1 MPKEQ
6 PKEGSIRGSNRSTP
20 LPGLR
25 NARRRQGLT
34 QRELAALAGIGAG
47 TVSDLEVRRRGG
59 YPATVK
65 RLCRALG
72 ITPAQLMTVEH
83 LSEQEQTHWRMVA
96 GRPNRPP
103 RTTSGNPRDTA
114 AY

>member
-1 MPKEQ
+1 MPQEQ
-6 PKEGSIRGSNRSTP
+6 PKKGSIRGSNRSTP

-25 NARRRQGLT
+25 DARTRRGLT
-34 QRELAALAGIGAG
+34 QRELAALAGIGTG

-72 ITPAQLMTVEH
+72 VTPAELIGDRVDE
-83 LSEQEQTHWRMVA
+83 
-96 GRPNRPP
+96 
-103 RTTSGNPRDTA
+103 
-114 AY
+114 

>member
-20 LPGLR
+20 LPGLMD
-25 NARRRQGLT
+25 ARKRQGLT
-34 QRELAALAGIGAG
+34 QRELAVLAGIGAG
-47 TVSDLEVRRRGG
+47 TVSDLEVGRRGG

-65 RLCRALG
+65 RLCLSLG
-72 ITPAQLMTVEH
+72 VTPAQLMTVEH
-83 LSEQEQTHWRMVA
+83 LSEQEQTHWGMAA

-103 RTTSGNPRDTA
+103 RTTSGTSREA
-114 AY
+114 AAS

>member
-6 PKEGSIRGSNRSTP
+6 PKERSIRGSNRSSL
-20 LPGLR
+20 LPRLGD
-25 NARRRQGLT
+25 ARKRQGPT

-47 TVSDLEVRRRGG
+47 TVSDLEVGRRGGG

-72 ITPAQLMTVEH
+72 VTPAELIGDRVDD
-83 LSEQEQTHWRMVA
+83 
-96 GRPNRPP
+96 G
-103 RTTSGNPRDTA
+103 
-114 AY
+114 

>member
-1 MPKEQ
+1 MPKER

-25 NARRRQGLT
+25 DARRRQGLT
-34 QRELAALAGIGAG
+34 QRELAALAGVGAG
-47 TVSDLEVRRRGG
+47 TISDLEVGSRGG

-72 ITPAQLMTVEH
+72 VTPAELIG
-83 LSEQEQTHWRMVA
+83 
-96 GRPNRPP
+96 GRV
-103 RTTSGNPRDTA
+103 DDE
-114 AY
+114 

>member
-6 PKEGSIRGSNRSTP
+6 PKEASIRGSNRSTP
-20 LPGLR
+20 LPGLGD
-25 NARRRQGLT
+25 ARRRQGLT

-47 TVSDLEVRRRGG
+47 TVSAVEAGRRGGG

-72 ITPAQLMTVEH
+72 VTPAELIGDRVDDE
-83 LSEQEQTHWRMVA
+83 
-96 GRPNRPP
+96 
-103 RTTSGNPRDTA
+103 
-114 AY
+114 